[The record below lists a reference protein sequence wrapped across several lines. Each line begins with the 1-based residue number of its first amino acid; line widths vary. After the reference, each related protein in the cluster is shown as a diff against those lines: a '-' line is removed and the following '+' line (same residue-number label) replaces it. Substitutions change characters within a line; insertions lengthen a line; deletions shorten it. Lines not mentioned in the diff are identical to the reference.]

1 MLPLNLVS
9 CPKCNSQEM
18 SESRFLESVSSAD
31 IDPIETPFPP
41 PDSAWMYVCARCG
54 KRILKP
60 A

>member
-1 MLPLNLVS
+1 MNVVS
-9 CPKCNSQEM
+9 CPKCNSREM
-18 SESRFLESVSSAD
+18 SESRFLESVMPSD

-41 PDSAWMYVCARCG
+41 PDSAWIYVCARCG